1 MPKQRRRPKQ
11 ELDSL
16 IPAIKSEEK
25 HLEDLLA
32 EARVRVDGII
42 RDAEAQAAERIKAA
56 QLALPGVLEAGRRSR
71 HAAVES
77 MAAEAAREET
87 QKTRDLEHRARASM
101 DATVRYIVSLV
112 WPGAAQDPPSVHER

>member
-32 EARVRVDGII
+32 QARVRVDGII
-42 RDAEAQAAERIKAA
+42 RDAEAQAAQQIKAA
-56 QLALPGVLEAGRRSR
+56 QLALPGLLEEGRRAR

-77 MAAEAAREET
+77 RAAEAAREET
-87 QKTRDLEHRARASM
+87 QKTRDLERRARVSM

-112 WPGAAQDPPSVHER
+112 WPGTAQDPPSVHQR